1 LILQCLCTLLKPQA
15 LSKIRIYL
23 IFQKVQIASSQI
35 QFFTFYLM
43 KKDHT
48 FKFLCL
54 LAIATTSIAAIVSCS
69 ESNQEIATPP
79 AVTTSSQS
87 ATTAIAPSPSLK
99 AIAPEFT
106 LAPLEPPKSPIN
118 AQVQSYINRLVALSG
133 SRETHG
139 VWIQSGGRLLGSH
152 QGTLA
157 LPSASVTKVATTL
170 VTLATFN
177 PDHRFTTLI
186 KYIGSI
192 KNGVL
197 QGDLIIQGGE
207 DPFFVWEEA
216 IAIGNLLT
224 SKGIK
229 RVSGNLVI
237 TGKFYMNFEA
247 SPRVAG
253 DFLKQGLNS
262 DLWNGDVEIQYRT
275 LPANTPRPKIT
286 IDGEIKVLPM
296 SPDGA
301 KLIIDHDSLPL
312 AELLK
317 KMNRY
322 SNNLMADML
331 AESVGGAAV
340 VAQKAADLAG
350 VPRNEVQ
357 LVNGSGLGEANRMS
371 PRAAVGMFLA
381 IARYLKPYN
390 MTVSDVFTVIGKDE
404 GILDERKLPKLA
416 VIKSGSLDTVS
427 TLAGALPT
435 QKQGIVWFAIFNS
448 GGDLQL
454 FRSEQES
461 LLKSL
466 VENVGTVTSLP
477 LELQI
482 SIKRQSETS
491 RNKVGF

>member
-1 LILQCLCTLLKPQA
+1 MKIHTIFRLLCVLGIAIILT
-15 LSKIRIYL
+15 
-23 IFQKVQIASSQI
+23 
-35 QFFTFYLM
+35 
-43 KKDHT
+43 
-48 FKFLCL
+48 
-54 LAIATTSIAAIVSCS
+54 VSCS
-69 ESNQEIATPP
+69 ESNQEIDTQP

-118 AQVQSYINRLVALSG
+118 AQVQSYINRLVALGG

-152 QGTLA
+152 QGTSA

-170 VTLATFN
+170 VALETFN

-186 KYIGSI
+186 KYVGSI

-216 IAIGNLLT
+216 IVIGNLLT

-237 TGKFYMNFEA
+237 TGKFYMNFES
-247 SPRVAG
+247 SPRLAG
-253 DFLKQGLNS
+253 DLFKQGLNS
-262 DLWNGDVEIQYRT
+262 DHWTGDSETQYRS
-275 LPANTPRPKIT
+275 LAANTPRPKIT
-286 IDGEIKVLPM
+286 IDGEVKVLPT
-296 SPDGA
+296 SPNGA
-301 KLIIDHDSLPL
+301 KLLIHHDSFPL

-317 KMNRY
+317 KMNRF
-322 SNNLMADML
+322 SNNIMADMF

-340 VAQKAADLAG
+340 VSQKAADLAG

-357 LVNGSGLGEANRMS
+357 FVNGSGLGEANRMS

-390 MTVSDVFTVIGKDE
+390 MTIADVFTVIGKDE

-416 VIKSGSLDTVS
+416 VIKSGSLNTVS

-435 QKQGIVWFAIFNS
+435 QKQGLVWFAIFNS

-454 FRSEQES
+454 FRLEQE
-461 LLKSL
+461 LLLNHL
-466 VENVGTVTSLP
+466 VENLGTVTSP
-477 LELQI
+477 TVELQI
-482 SIKRQSETS
+482 SLKRQSETS
-491 RNKVGF
+491 RNQVTK

>member
-1 LILQCLCTLLKPQA
+1 M
-15 LSKIRIYL
+15 R
-23 IFQKVQIASSQI
+23 
-35 QFFTFYLM
+35 
-43 KKDHT
+43 KDHT
-48 FKFLCL
+48 FKFLYL
-54 LAIATTSIAAIVSCS
+54 LAITTTSMVAIVSCS
-69 ESNQEIATPP
+69 ESNQEIATQP
-79 AVTTSSQS
+79 AVTASSQS
-87 ATTAIAPSPSLK
+87 ATTTIAPSPSLK

-118 AQVQSYINRLVALSG
+118 AQVQSYIKRMVALGG
-133 SRETHG
+133 SQEAHG
-139 VWIQSGGRLLGSH
+139 VWIQSGGRLLDSH
-152 QGTLA
+152 QGTSA

-170 VTLATFN
+170 VALETFN

-186 KYIGSI
+186 KCIGSI

-207 DPFFVWEEA
+207 DPLFVWEEA
-216 IAIGNLLT
+216 IKIGNLLT

-229 RVSGNLVI
+229 SVSGNLII
-237 TGKFYMNFEA
+237 TGKFYMNFES
-247 SPRVAG
+247 SPRIAG
-253 DFLKQGLNS
+253 DLFKQSLNS
-262 DLWNGDVEIQYRT
+262 DFWSGDAETQYRN

-286 IDGEIKVLPM
+286 IDGEVKILLT
-296 SPDGA
+296 SPNGA
-301 KLIIDHDSLPL
+301 KLLIHHDSLPL

-331 AESVGGAAV
+331 AESVGGASV
-340 VAQKAADLAG
+340 VTQKAADLAG

-390 MTVSDVFTVIGKDE
+390 MTIADVFTVISKDE

-416 VIKSGSLDTVS
+416 VIKSGSLNTVS

-454 FRSEQES
+454 FRLEQEL
-461 LLKSL
+461 LLKHL
-466 VENVGTVTSLP
+466 VENLGTVTSP
-477 LELQI
+477 PVELQI
-482 SIKRQSETS
+482 SLKRQSETS
-491 RNKVGF
+491 RNQVTK

>member
-1 LILQCLCTLLKPQA
+1 
-15 LSKIRIYL
+15 
-23 IFQKVQIASSQI
+23 
-35 QFFTFYLM
+35 
-43 KKDHT
+43 
-48 FKFLCL
+48 
-54 LAIATTSIAAIVSCS
+54 
-69 ESNQEIATPP
+69 
-79 AVTTSSQS
+79 
-87 ATTAIAPSPSLK
+87 
-99 AIAPEFT
+99 
-106 LAPLEPPKSPIN
+106 
-118 AQVQSYINRLVALSG
+118 
-133 SRETHG
+133 
-139 VWIQSGGRLLGSH
+139 LLGSH
-152 QGTLA
+152 QGTSA

-170 VTLATFN
+170 VALETFN

-186 KYIGSI
+186 KYVGSI

-207 DPFFVWEEA
+207 DPFFVWEES

-229 RVSGNLVI
+229 RVSGNLAI
-237 TGKFYMNFEA
+237 AGKFYMNFES

-253 DFLKQGLNS
+253 DLFKQGLNS
-262 DLWNGDVEIQYRT
+262 DLWTGEAETQYRT
-275 LPANTPRPKIT
+275 LPANTPRPKII
-286 IDGEIKVLPM
+286 IDGEVKVLPK

-301 KLIIDHDSLPL
+301 QLLIHHDSFPL

-322 SNNLMADML
+322 SNNLMADMF
-331 AESVGGAAV
+331 AESVGGAKV
-340 VAQKAADLAG
+340 VAQKAAELAG

-390 MTVSDVFTVIGKDE
+390 MTVADVFTVVGKDE

-435 QKQGIVWFAIFNS
+435 QKKGIVWFAIFNS
-448 GGDLQL
+448 GGNLQL

-461 LLKSL
+461 LLNNF
-466 VENVGTVTSLP
+466 VENDGAVTSLP
-477 LELQI
+477 IELQV
-482 SIKRQSETS
+482 SLKRQNEAS
-491 RNKVGF
+491 RNEVTK

>member
-1 LILQCLCTLLKPQA
+1 MSGGQFEILSVDVIKMR
-15 LSKIRIYL
+15 KNN
-23 IFQKVQIASSQI
+23 IFK
-35 QFFTFYLM
+35 L
-43 KKDHT
+43 
-48 FKFLCL
+48 LCL
-54 LAIATTSIAAIVSCS
+54 SAIATIPIVSCS
-69 ESNQEIATPP
+69 QSNQETVSKTPEATSKIP
-79 AVTTSSQS
+79 VI
-87 ATTAIAPSPSLK
+87 ATTAMIAPTPSLK
-99 AIAPEFT
+99 AIPQEFT
-106 LAPLEPPKSPIN
+106 LAPLEQPKSPIN
-118 AQVQSYINRLVALSG
+118 DQVQSYINRLATLGG

-139 VWIQSGGRLLGSH
+139 VWIQSGSRLLSSH
-152 QGTLA
+152 QGTSA

-170 VTLATFN
+170 VALETFN

-186 KYIGSI
+186 KYVGSI

-216 IAIGNLLT
+216 IAIGNFLT

-237 TGKFYMNFEA
+237 TGKFYMNFES

-253 DFLKQGLNS
+253 DLFKQGLNS
-262 DLWNGDVEIQYRT
+262 ELWTGEAEAQYRT
-275 LPANTPRPKIT
+275 LLANTPRPKIK
-286 IDGEIKVLPM
+286 IDGEVKVLPK
-296 SPDGA
+296 SPDGTQL
-301 KLIIDHDSLPL
+301 LIHHDSFPL

-322 SNNLMADML
+322 SNNLMADMF
-331 AESVGGAAV
+331 AESVGGATV
-340 VAQKAADLAG
+340 VAQKSADLAG

-390 MTVSDVFTVIGKDE
+390 MTVADVFTVVGKDE

-416 VIKSGSLDTVS
+416 VIKSGSLDSVS

-454 FRSEQES
+454 FRSEQE
-461 LLKSL
+461 LLL
-466 VENVGTVTSLP
+466 NNFVENGGTVTSLP
-477 LELQI
+477 VELQV
-482 SIKRQSETS
+482 SLKRQNETS
-491 RNKVGF
+491 LNKATN

>member
-1 LILQCLCTLLKPQA
+1 MSGGQFEILSVDVIKMKMKNMFKI
-15 LSKIRIYL
+15 LSL
-23 IFQKVQIASSQI
+23 TTIASI
-35 QFFTFYLM
+35 PIVTV
-43 KKDHT
+43 
-48 FKFLCL
+48 
-54 LAIATTSIAAIVSCS
+54 VSCS
-69 ESNQEIATPP
+69 QSNQEIAIKTPE
-79 AVTTSSQS
+79 ATSKPPVI
-87 ATTAIAPSPSLK
+87 ATTATISPTPSLK
-99 AIAPEFT
+99 SIPPEFT
-106 LAPLEPPKSPIN
+106 LAPPEPPKSPIN
-118 AQVQSYINRLVALSG
+118 AQVQSYINRLVALGG

-139 VWIQSGGRLLGSH
+139 VWIQSEGRLLGSH
-152 QGTLA
+152 QGTSP

-170 VTLATFN
+170 VALETFN
-177 PDHRFTTLI
+177 PDHRFTTQI
-186 KYIGSI
+186 KYIGAI

-216 IAIGNLLT
+216 IEIGNLLA

-229 RVSGNLVI
+229 RISGNLAIV
-237 TGKFYMNFEA
+237 GKFYMNFES
-247 SPRVAG
+247 SPIVAG

-262 DLWNGDVEIQYRT
+262 DLWSGEAETQYRT

-286 IDGEIKVLPM
+286 IDGEVKVLSE
-296 SPDGA
+296 SPYRA
-301 KLIIDHDSLPL
+301 QLLIRHDSFPL

-322 SNNLMADML
+322 SNNLMADMF
-331 AESVGGAAV
+331 AESVGGAAM
-340 VAQKAADLAG
+340 VAQQAAELAG
-350 VPRNEVQ
+350 VPKNEVQ

-390 MTVSDVFTVIGKDE
+390 MTVADVFTVVGKDE

-416 VIKSGSLDTVS
+416 VIKSGSLDSVS

-454 FRSEQES
+454 LRSEQES
-461 LLKSL
+461 LLNYFI
-466 VENVGTVTSLP
+466 ENGGTVTSLP
-477 LELQI
+477 AELQV
-482 SIKRQSETS
+482 SLKRKNETS
-491 RNKVGF
+491 RNQVEK

>member
-1 LILQCLCTLLKPQA
+1 MSGGQFEILLVDVIRMRRSNIFKLLC
-15 LSKIRIYL
+15 
-23 IFQKVQIASSQI
+23 
-35 QFFTFYLM
+35 FF
-43 KKDHT
+43 
-48 FKFLCL
+48 
-54 LAIATTSIAAIVSCS
+54 AIATLPIASCS
-69 ESNQEIATPP
+69 QSNQEIVSKPPEATSNPSVV
-79 AVTTSSQS
+79 AM
-87 ATTAIAPSPSLK
+87 IAPTPSLK
-99 AIAPEFT
+99 AIPQEFT
-106 LAPLEPPKSPIN
+106 LAPPEQLKSTIN
-118 AQVQSYINRLVALSG
+118 AQVQSYINRLVALGG

-152 QGTLA
+152 QGTSA

-170 VTLATFN
+170 VALETFN

-186 KYIGSI
+186 KYVGSI
-192 KNGVL
+192 KNEVL

-216 IAIGNLLT
+216 IAISNLLA

-229 RVSGNLVI
+229 RISGNLAI
-237 TGKFYMNFEA
+237 TGKFYMNFES
-247 SPRVAG
+247 SPQLAG
-253 DFLKQGLNS
+253 DLFKQGLNS
-262 DLWNGDVEIQYRT
+262 DLWTGEAEAQYRT

-286 IDGEIKVLPM
+286 IDGEVKVLPQ

-301 KLIIDHDSLPL
+301 QVLIRHDSFPL

-322 SNNLMADML
+322 SNNLMADMF

-340 VAQKAADLAG
+340 VAQKAAELAG
-350 VPRNEVQ
+350 VPKNEVQ

-390 MTVSDVFTVIGKDE
+390 MTVADVFTVIGKDA

-416 VIKSGSLDTVS
+416 VIKSGSLNTVS

-461 LLKSL
+461 LLNNF
-466 VENVGTVTSLP
+466 VENGGTVTSLP
-477 LELQI
+477 VELQV
-482 SIKRQSETS
+482 SLKRQNETS
-491 RNKVGF
+491 HNKIAN